1 MKNLHSLLFILGLTS
16 TLAFNSQAQS
26 AVFDEA
32 ITVAAQSI
40 CDCANETFN
49 MDKDV
54 ENAFIQ
60 MLELNDESEVNNYLT
75 GLSEDVQLGVME
87 AAVNMQSMD
96 EDDGFNQCIVGIEQD
111 LEPYQDRLKDASYT
125 EADFQKGIINKLSGS
140 SDCKLTYLLVQLS
153 LQMGDTDEIVD
164 NDDDYDPNSKGG
176 GENYQKKKLNTNNND
191 NNDPKYGSGGNSD
204 D

>member
-16 TLAFNSQAQS
+16 TLTFNSQAQS

-32 ITVAAQSI
+32 VTVAAQSI

-60 MLELNDESEVNNYLT
+60 MLELDDENEVSTYLA

-87 AAVNMQSMD
+87 AAVNMQSME
-96 EDDGFNQCIVGIEQD
+96 EDDGFNQCITGIEKD

-125 EADFQKGIINKLSGS
+125 EADFQNGIITKLSGS
-140 SDCKLTYLLVQLS
+140 QDCKLTYLLVQLS

-164 NDDDYDPNSKGG
+164 NDDNYDPNSKGG
-176 GENYQKKKLNTNNND
+176 GENHQKKKLKNSNE
-191 NNDPKYGSGGNSD
+191 NNDPRYGGGGNSD